1 MSAVL
6 RPLVIYFGFL
16 LFMRLTGKRS
26 LGQVT
31 TFDFVLL
38 LIISETIQAALM
50 AKDQS
55 LTGAA
60 IAVGTLVMVDV
71 GLSLLKHRWRWLD
84 RLLEDE
90 AVVLLADGVLNHE
103 RMNKERV
110 DMADILEAARTA
122 HGIERLDQIKLAVL
136 ERHGAISIIP
146 SRR

>member
-1 MSAVL
+1 
-6 RPLVIYFGFL
+6 
-16 LFMRLTGKRS
+16 
-26 LGQVT
+26 
-31 TFDFVLL
+31 
-38 LIISETIQAALM
+38 
-50 AKDQS
+50 
-55 LTGAA
+55 
-60 IAVGTLVMVDV
+60 V